1 MPTSGTRPTAQRA
14 PRIYAVR
21 KSGIHGKGV
30 FATTVIP
37 KGTRIIEYKGQRLS
51 PQEADARY
59 GPNAKMEIVLL
70 FSVDESTVIDAAVR
84 GNAARFINHS
94 CAPNCQAVM
103 EDERIFIESLRRI
116 KPVDF
121 LLNSRDAIVGGFSRM
136 NPNASRPAALTGA
149 PRARL
154 AVPATWILECSLD
167 C

>member
-1 MPTSGTRPTAQRA
+1 MPTSGNRPTAQRA

-94 CAPNCQAVM
+94 CSPNCQAVM
-103 EDERIFIESLRRI
+103 EDGRIFIEALRQI
-116 KPVDF
+116 KPEEELFYDYG
-121 LLNSRDAIVGGFSRM
+121 LELDARQKKKSAQLYPCHCGSRKCRGTL
-136 NPNASRPAALTGA
+136 AA
-149 PRARL
+149 P
-154 AVPATWILECSLD
+154 
-167 C
+167 